1 MSYPIQTLVNR
12 VRFHLG
18 DMGWET
24 TGQAVSASSV
34 VQVADGDDWKKGDYG
49 EFVADGD
56 AFYVSDDPSGFDL
69 TCVRGYYG
77 STAAAHA
84 SGSRIVKEPK
94 YKYGEILNAASATI
108 QGFFPWPRVY
118 KVASTTITPAPS
130 SQTWYSLASDAMGLI
145 NVYQIDD
152 AGRERRHYGQHHQYN
167 RVIMER
173 HLPTSFVSAGIA
185 LRFPDGFID
194 ADNTVY
200 VTYAAKLTDAL
211 SSGNFVDFTDS
222 NATVEALIFGT
233 VALLQ
238 GSLELRKPRRGAAE
252 TNNLQSA
259 SYFNR
264 VYHSALYQAEKELR
278 QNSPLMQT
286 PRTD

>member
-1 MSYPIQTLVNR
+1 MSYSVATFVSR
-12 VRFHLG
+12 VRYHLG

-24 TGQAVSASSV
+24 TGLAASSSSV
-34 VQVADGDDWKKGDYG
+34 VSVADGAQWAKGDYG
-49 EFVADGD
+49 EFVTDGD
-56 AFYVSDDPSGFDL
+56 AFYVQEDPAGFDL

-77 STAAAHA
+77 STAAAHSA
-84 SGSRIVKEPK
+84 GSRIVKEPK

-108 QGFFPWPRVY
+108 QGFFPWPRIY
-118 KVASTTITPAPS
+118 KVASTTITPAPTTT
-130 SQTWYSLASDAMGLI
+130 TWYSLASDAMGLI

-152 AGRERRHYGQHHQYN
+152 AARERRHYGQHHQYN

-173 HLPTSFVSAGIA
+173 HLPTTFAAAGIA
-185 LRFPDGFID
+185 LRFPDGFLD

-200 VTYAAKLTDAL
+200 VTYAAKLTDAI
-211 SSGNFVDFTDS
+211 SGGNFTDFTDS
-222 NATVEALIFGT
+222 NASLEALIFGT

-264 VYHSALYQAEKELR
+264 VYHSALAQAEKELR
-278 QNSPLMQT
+278 QNSPLMYT